1 MRHVIQSFIHLL
13 AVIPAPSLPTTPS
26 QLTQGPADLPA
37 LLNNIFRGLT
47 YVVGVVGT
55 FMMIYNGFQYVI
67 SVGRPDKTKQVLM
80 SIIYTAVGF
89 VVAVIAR
96 SLVEFILPH
105 VNGKSDVVAVISD
118 SVQIFMY
125 VIGITAVIMMIVAG
139 MLYIFSA
146 GDPGKAKSAK
156 DTIMYAAIGL
166 GVALVGTGALTW
178 LLPLF
183 K

>member
-1 MRHVIQSFIHLL
+1 MRHFIRILIHLF
-13 AVIPAPSLPTTPS
+13 AAIPTPSLPTTPS
-26 QLTQGPADLPA
+26 QFNQGPADLPA

-47 YVVGVVGT
+47 YLVGVIGT

-67 SVGRPDKTKQVLM
+67 SIGRPDKTKQTLM

-89 VVAVIAR
+89 VVAIVAR

-125 VIGITAVIMMIVAG
+125 VIGITAVIMMIVSG
-139 MLYIFSA
+139 MLYVVSA
-146 GDPGKAKSAK
+146 GDPGRARTAK
-156 DTIMYAAIGL
+156 DAIMYGAIGL
-166 GVALVGTGALTW
+166 GVAMVGTGALTW
-178 LLPLF
+178 LVPLF